1 MRSHLIF
8 LIALMVS
15 CDSGSRKPDDSPNEE
30 GAIDVADVKSALSH
44 YLLPGLD
51 SITDENTLVFYK
63 EQRWDTSFVLTLRR
77 DTSKIVGIYHEVSPE
92 NMEADYLADV
102 GFFEGF
108 TFTIDMATWE
118 KVIHESKLLL
128 DSINHVPYTGCL
140 DCGEYMLSYGGKF
153 SIPARDR
160 SSFEAYDKF
169 LRRTVVYPIYR
180 KRRAMKEGKV
190 PGQGGK

>member
-1 MRSHLIF
+1 MIF

-15 CDSGSRKPDDSPNEE
+15 CDSGSRKPDDTPNVE

-44 YLLPGLD
+44 YLLPRLD
-51 SITDENTLVFYK
+51 SITDANTLVFYK

-77 DTSKIVGIYHEVSPE
+77 DTTSKIVGIYHEVSPE

-108 TFTIDMATWE
+108 TFTIDLAMWD

-128 DSINHVPYTGCL
+128 DSINHVPYIGCL

-153 SIPARDR
+153 SIPGRDR
-160 SSFEAYDKF
+160 ASFEEYAKF
-169 LRRTVVYPIYR
+169 LRQTVVYPVYR
-180 KRRAMKEGKV
+180 KRRAMKEGAV
-190 PGQGGK
+190 PGQ